1 MCTCEEPAS
10 VLDDIG
16 LDDESASI
24 VIVGGGPH
32 ALAALAAL
40 HDSSQCGDAD
50 SLQKV
55 GTVCIVDPG
64 SHFMESWN
72 HRFEALEI
80 TNLRSP
86 SFAHP
91 VTFEPTALLD
101 YAVREGRTSELV
113 DAPVTRWLPTT
124 DLSEQAPLL
133 KAMPSSALFR
143 DFCASLEAKLPHRWL
158 SGKATSVCKDSS
170 TGEFRLHYA
179 TADGRERKVVARAVV
194 LATGPVGKWT
204 VPASFEPHVAS
215 RLILHTEE
223 LLLEGNGTT
232 LRDEITRKCPQGG
245 SARVLVIGGGISAA
259 QAALA
264 AYRAGHRVVL
274 RSRRP
279 LQTRAFDIEAEWL
292 DVRHADRLR
301 YEFLSLPIQRRREA
315 VRQATSGGSVPAN
328 YMEELRRIAEESPD
342 ALRLEVDEHIERSD
356 VRVLVSGGGGGD
368 GGGEHVVVVNGEA
381 FAMVVLATGVAT
393 APSSSPLYRSVEE
406 LLAAPTV
413 EGLPHVDSTLR
424 WSGGSGGSGG
434 GGGGGGGGSGGGGGG
449 GGFGGDDDVFVLG
462 ANAMLEL
469 GPGAANLLGAMRG
482 ARIVSNELHG
492 LMWRH
497 ADGRRA
503 GRPERA
509 TFSNKYAML
518 LDGSQAEID
527 VLVQRLHL
535 STKAESALRKACKH
549 RKAPKGS
556 APPAAPAVYGLAA
569 NNRRVPGYG
578 TQQMKSLAQKRSPA
592 VFGV

>member
-1 MCTCEEPAS
+1 MPASRSAPKPCCTCDEPATS

-16 LDDESASI
+16 LDDERASI

-40 HDSSQCGDAD
+40 HDSSLC
-50 SLQKV
+50 SLEKV
-55 GTVCIVDPG
+55 GTVCVVDPG

-80 TNLRSP
+80 RQLRSP

-101 YAVREGRTSELV
+101 YAVREGRASELV

-133 KAMPSSALFR
+133 KAMPSNALFR

-158 SGKATSVCKDSS
+158 SGKATSVCKDPS
-170 TGEFRLHYA
+170 TGEFRVHCT
-179 TADGRERKVVARAVV
+179 TAGGRERKVVARAVI
-194 LATGPVGKWT
+194 LATGPVGKWS
-204 VPASFEPHVAS
+204 VPAPFEPHLAS

-223 LLLEGNGTT
+223 LLLEGNGT
-232 LRDEITRKCPQGG
+232 LREEITRKCPGQ

-264 AYRAGHRVVL
+264 AFRAGHRVVL

-301 YEFLSLPIQRRREA
+301 YEFLSLPIDRRREA

-328 YMEELRRIAEESPD
+328 YMEELRHLSEGSPD
-342 ALRLEVDEHIERSD
+342 MLRLEVDEDIERSD
-356 VRVLVSGGGGGD
+356 VSVSSVGGD
-368 GGGEHVVVVNGEA
+368 GSVGVGVGSGGDNEQAVIVNGEA

-406 LLAAPTV
+406 LLGAPTV
-413 EGLPHVDSTLR
+413 EGLPHVDSALR
-424 WSGGSGGSGG
+424 WG
-434 GGGGGGGGSGGGGGG
+434 
-449 GGFGGDDDVFVLG
+449 GGDDDVFVLG

-469 GPGAANLLGAMRG
+469 GPGAGNLLGAMRG

-509 TFSNKYAML
+509 VFSNKYAML
-518 LDGSQAEID
+518 LDGSKAEID

-535 STKAESALRKACKH
+535 SSKAEFALRKACKH
-549 RKAPKGS
+549 RKPTKGS
-556 APPAAPAVYGLAA
+556 AAGCETASPAVYGLSA
-569 NNRRVPGYG
+569 NSRRVPGYG
-578 TQQMKSLAQKRSPA
+578 TQQMRSLAQRRSPA
-592 VFGV
+592 VFGVL